1 MDRSLL
7 LAGISV
13 AQLGAGVAGMAVA
26 IRRRHSYAFLMLRGH
41 PDRVAREAIGMG
53 TALSAPGVML
63 FIQAAAT
70 TELIRTRTASAE
82 RVLGTLGAGMT
93 LGYLGEELVRR
104 RLRRSGWD
112 PVESPLVAVGLGLA
126 SAMAVLGLG
135 KHDATNSGRAQGERC
150 EHVGL

>member
-1 MDRSLL
+1 
-7 LAGISV
+7 
-13 AQLGAGVAGMAVA
+13 
-26 IRRRHSYAFLMLRGH
+26 
-41 PDRVAREAIGMG
+41 
-53 TALSAPGVML
+53 ML

-70 TELIRTRTASAE
+70 TELIRPRTALAE
-82 RVLGTLGAGMT
+82 RVLGVLGAGMT

-135 KHDATNSGRAQGERC
+135 KRDTTQFRTCTGRA
-150 EHVGL
+150 L